1 MVGGSS
7 PSCPAR
13 IQQERKMAKEKNNVN
28 IINRSKTFIN
38 EVWLELQ
45 KVNWT
50 PRRQLFQATRVVI
63 AGTFVLAIYLFLTD
77 TTFSA
82 ILQWFLNLRL

>member
-1 MVGGSS
+1 
-7 PSCPAR
+7 
-13 IQQERKMAKEKNNVN
+13 MAKEKNNVN
-28 IINRSKTFIN
+28 IVDRSKMFIN

-50 PRRQLFQATRVVI
+50 PRRQLFQATKVVI
-63 AGTFVLAIYLFLTD
+63 AGTFILAIYLFLTD
-77 TTFSA
+77 TAFSA